1 MIPMSHRVLKTGC
14 GLGSWCRR
22 WIAIGI
28 VAAWAWTADATE
40 ADAAAPAATPP
51 PTDAAA
57 AAPAPRKFP
66 PPSNR
71 LYQVRVPE
79 FTRETY
85 ATTVEAL
92 VRAFEQRS
100 GRELALGGR
109 GRVGLKVYSDSGAG
123 LGTPRDLTRGLLD
136 ALERRGI
143 ARGQVLI
150 VGLNEAHLR
159 EAGYLP
165 PLSVGGDRFE
175 GAKVIALD
183 SGDYWEPDWFYDSP
197 LPGADDSPL
206 EQPLSSF
213 EETKRAFERESQRRS
228 FLPIPLMFDVDFWI
242 NLPVCS
248 DHPVVGVNAALVN
261 ITLWNASNTQRFFRS
276 PASAP
281 AAVAEMAAIPEL
293 REGLVFHLVSLER
306 YQFIGGPIF
315 NSLYTISEPLV
326 WLSDNPVMI
335 DSLLRDRIDRGR
347 ESTGF
352 RGLPEDL
359 RLIPYAEQ
367 MGLGSGNPA
376 KIEWVDVTP
385 APAVAEVTAR

>member
-1 MIPMSHRVLKTGC
+1 MIPMANLDQKKRSRTRWLVGVATCALAVMTALPAWGEKSAAS
-14 GLGSWCRR
+14 LARR
-22 WIAIGI
+22 L
-28 VAAWAWTADATE
+28 
-40 ADAAAPAATPP
+40 
-51 PTDAAA
+51 
-57 AAPAPRKFP
+57 P

-71 LYQVRVPE
+71 LFQARVAEFGPE
-79 FTRETY
+79 SYR
-85 ATTVEAL
+85 AAVEAL
-92 VRAFEQRS
+92 VTAFEQRT
-100 GRELALGGR
+100 GRKLALGKR

-123 LGTPRDLTRGLLD
+123 LGTPRDLTRGLLA
-136 ALERRGI
+136 ALETRGI
-143 ARGQVLI
+143 PRDQILI
-150 VGLNEAHLR
+150 VGLSESHLR

-183 SGDYWEPDWFYDSP
+183 SGQYWEKGWFYYSP
-197 LPGADDSPL
+197 LPGNDDSPL
-206 EQPLSSF
+206 N
-213 EETKRAFERESQRRS
+213 ETAINIERSKTELELEVERRS

-248 DHPVVGVNAALVN
+248 DHPIVGVNAALVN

-315 NSLYTISEPLV
+315 NSLYTVSEPLI

-335 DSLLRDRIDRGR
+335 DSLFRDRIDRGR
-347 ESTGF
+347 ELTGF

-367 MGLGSGNPA
+367 LGLGSGSPD
-376 KIEWVDVTP
+376 KIEWVEVTP
-385 APAVAEVTAR
+385 PAIGPSESSAGAPVADLAR

>member
-1 MIPMSHRVLKTGC
+1 MISMVNPEQKKRSGSRRVWAGWLAVVSLLASP
-14 GLGSWCRR
+14 LG
-22 WIAIGI
+22 
-28 VAAWAWTADATE
+28 
-40 ADAAAPAATPP
+40 AAAE
-51 PTDAAA
+51 
-57 AAPAPRKFP
+57 APAPSTTARKP
-66 PPSNR
+66 AEPPSNM
-71 LYQVRVPE
+71 LFQARVPE
-79 FTRETY
+79 FTPETY
-85 ATTVEAL
+85 HRAVEAL
-92 VRAFEQRS
+92 VSAFEQRT
-100 GRELALGGR
+100 GRSLALGQR

-123 LGTPRDLTRGLLD
+123 LSTPLALTRSLIA

-143 ARGQVLI
+143 PRESILS
-150 VGLNEAHLR
+150 LSEAHLR
-159 EAGYLP
+159 DAGYMP
-165 PLSVGGDRFE
+165 PLSVGGDRFD
-175 GAKVIALD
+175 GARVIALD
-183 SGDYWEPDWFYDSP
+183 SGAFWEPGWFYDSP
-197 LPGADDSPL
+197 LPGADGSPL
-206 EQPLSSF
+206 IDTAESDF
-213 EETKRAFERESQRRS
+213 ERTKRQFEQEAQRRS
-228 FLPIPLMFDVDFWI
+228 FLPIPLLFDVDFWI

-315 NSLYTISEPLV
+315 NSLYTLSEPLV

-335 DSLLRDRIDRGR
+335 DALMRDRIDRGR
-347 ESTGF
+347 EQTGF

-376 KIEWVDVTP
+376 KIEWVEVSTAVSG
-385 APAVAEVTAR
+385 APAFSQNRP

>member
-1 MIPMSHRVLKTGC
+1 MANSDKKTFRRRAWLMIAGVAC
-14 GLGSWCRR
+14 GLVATALPGPVYAEKSAASLARR
-22 WIAIGI
+22 L
-28 VAAWAWTADATE
+28 
-40 ADAAAPAATPP
+40 
-51 PTDAAA
+51 
-57 AAPAPRKFP
+57 P

-71 LYQVRVPE
+71 LFQARVAE
-79 FTRETY
+79 FGAESYRV
-85 ATTVEAL
+85 AVEAL
-92 VRAFEQRS
+92 VEAFEART
-100 GRELALGGR
+100 GKKLALGKR

-123 LGTPRDLTRGLLD
+123 LGTPLDLTRGLLT
-136 ALERRGI
+136 ALEARGI
-143 ARGQVLI
+143 PRDRVTI
-150 VGLNEAHLR
+150 VGLSEAHLR
-159 EAGYLP
+159 DAGYLP
-165 PLSVGGDRFE
+165 PLSVGGDHFE

-183 SGDYWEPDWFYDSP
+183 SGAYWEQGWFYDSP
-197 LPGADDSPL
+197 LPGTDDSPL
-206 EQPLSSF
+206 NE
-213 EETKRAFERESQRRS
+213 AAINIERSKTAIELEAERRS

-261 ITLWNASNTQRFFRS
+261 FTLWNASNTQRFFRS

-315 NSLYTISEPLV
+315 NSLYTVSEPLV

-335 DSLLRDRIDRGR
+335 DALLRDRIDRGR
-347 ESTGF
+347 ENTGF

-367 MGLGSGNPA
+367 LGLGSGNPER
-376 KIEWVDVTP
+376 IEWVEVALP
-385 APAVAEVTAR
+385 ASVATGPAATARVDGVP

>member
-1 MIPMSHRVLKTGC
+1 MIPMANQLKKKRTRARWLAGVVAC
-14 GLGSWCRR
+14 GL
-22 WIAIGI
+22 ILAALP
-28 VAAWAWTADATE
+28 VAAE
-40 ADAAAPAATPP
+40 RSAASLA
-51 PTDAAA
+51 
-57 AAPAPRKFP
+57 RRLP

-71 LYQVRVPE
+71 MFQAHIPE
-79 FTRETY
+79 FGPGTY
-85 ATTVEAL
+85 RVAVEAL
-92 VRAFEQRS
+92 VAAFEQRT
-100 GRELALGGR
+100 GRTLAPGKR

-123 LGTPRDLTRGLLD
+123 LSTPLDLTRGLLT

-143 ARGQVLI
+143 ARDSVLI
-150 VGLNEAHLR
+150 VGLNEARLR
-159 EAGYLP
+159 SAGYLP

-175 GAKVIALD
+175 GARVIALD
-183 SGDYWEPDWFYDSP
+183 SGQFWEQGWFYDSP
-197 LPGADDSPL
+197 LPGTDDSPL
-206 EQPLSSF
+206 NDAAINVE
-213 EETKRAFERESQRRS
+213 RAKTPVELEAERRS

-315 NSLYTISEPLV
+315 NSLYTISEPV
-326 WLSDNPVMI
+326 IWLSDNPVMI

-347 ESTGF
+347 EQTGF

-367 MGLGSGNPA
+367 LGLGSGNPA
-376 KIEWVDVTP
+376 RIEWIDVTP
-385 APAVAEVTAR
+385 VATETAGAH

>member
-1 MIPMSHRVLKTGC
+1 MIPMANRLKKKRSRWR
-14 GLGSWCRR
+14 GLVAGAACALLAALAAQSMLAERSAASLARR
-22 WIAIGI
+22 L
-28 VAAWAWTADATE
+28 
-40 ADAAAPAATPP
+40 
-51 PTDAAA
+51 
-57 AAPAPRKFP
+57 P

-71 LYQVRVPE
+71 LFQARVAE
-79 FTRETY
+79 FGPETY
-85 ATTVEAL
+85 RASVEAL
-92 VRAFEQRS
+92 ITAFEERT
-100 GRELALGGR
+100 GKKLAPGKR

-123 LGTPRDLTRGLLD
+123 LGTPLELTRGVL
-136 ALERRGI
+136 ASLERRGI
-143 ARGQVLI
+143 PRDTVMI
-150 VGLNEAHLR
+150 VGLSETHLR

-165 PLSVGGDRFE
+165 PLSVGGDRFD

-183 SGDYWEPDWFYDSP
+183 SGAYWETGWFYDSP
-197 LPGADDSPL
+197 LPGTDDSPL
-206 EQPLSSF
+206 NDNAINLE
-213 EETKRAFERESQRRS
+213 RAKTDLELAAERRS

-315 NSLYTISEPLV
+315 NSLYTVSEPLI

-335 DSLLRDRIDRGR
+335 DSLFRDRIDRGR
-347 ESTGF
+347 EHTGF

-367 MGLGSGNPA
+367 LGLGSGNPER
-376 KIEWVDVTP
+376 IEWIEVAPQGGASVDARVDATAATTSSSPLP
-385 APAVAEVTAR
+385 AAP

>member
-1 MIPMSHRVLKTGC
+1 MIPMANQLKKKCT
-14 GLGSWCRR
+14 RAR
-22 WIAIGI
+22 WLTAVVACALV
-28 VAAWAWTADATE
+28 VAALPV
-40 ADAAAPAATPP
+40 AAERSPASLA
-51 PTDAAA
+51 
-57 AAPAPRKFP
+57 RRLP

-71 LYQVRVPE
+71 MFQAHVPE
-79 FTRETY
+79 FGPETY
-85 ATTVEAL
+85 RVAVEAL
-92 VRAFEQRS
+92 IAAFEQHT
-100 GRELALGGR
+100 GRTLALGKR

-123 LGTPRDLTRGLLD
+123 LSTPLDLTRGLLK
-136 ALERRGI
+136 ALEQRGI
-143 ARGQVLI
+143 ARDSVVI
-150 VGLNEAHLR
+150 VGLNEARLR
-159 EAGYLP
+159 SAGYLP

-175 GAKVIALD
+175 GARVIALD
-183 SGDYWEPDWFYDSP
+183 SGQFWEQGWFYDSP
-197 LPGADDSPL
+197 LPGTDDSPL
-206 EQPLSSF
+206 NDAAINLE
-213 EETKRAFERESQRRS
+213 RAKTQVELEAERRS

-315 NSLYTISEPLV
+315 NSLYTISEPV
-326 WLSDNPVMI
+326 IWLSDNPVMI

-347 ESTGF
+347 EQTGF

-367 MGLGSGNPA
+367 LGLGSGNPA
-376 KIEWVDVTP
+376 RIEWIDVTP
-385 APAVAEVTAR
+385 VVTETAGAH

>member
-1 MIPMSHRVLKTGC
+1 MIPLVNPGKKKRSGRRVLKVL
-14 GLGSWCRR
+14 LGVLALPC
-22 WIAIGI
+22 
-28 VAAWAWTADATE
+28 AALADLP
-40 ADAAAPAATPP
+40 ADTPAARQPQE
-51 PTDAAA
+51 
-57 AAPAPRKFP
+57 
-66 PPSNR
+66 PPSN
-71 LYQVRVPE
+71 LLFQARVPE
-79 FTRETY
+79 FTPEQYHRS
-85 ATTVEAL
+85 VEAL
-92 VRAFEQRS
+92 VSAFEQRT
-100 GRELALGGR
+100 GRVLAPGPR

-123 LGTPRDLTRGLLD
+123 LSTPLELTRGLLA

-143 ARGQVLI
+143 ARDTVLI
-150 VGLNEAHLR
+150 VGLSEAYLR
-159 EAGYLP
+159 DSGYLP
-165 PLSVGGDRFE
+165 PLSVGGDRFD
-175 GAKVIALD
+175 GARVIALD
-183 SGDYWEPDWFYDSP
+183 SGAFWEPGWFYDSP

-206 EQPLSSF
+206 I
-213 EETKRAFERESQRRS
+213 ETAPSDFERTKVQFEQEAQRRS

-293 REGLVFHLVSLER
+293 RQGLVFHLVSLER

-315 NSLYTISEPLV
+315 NSLYTLSEPLV

-335 DSLLRDRIDRGR
+335 DALMRERIDRGR
-347 ESTGF
+347 ALTGF

-367 MGLGSGNPA
+367 MGLGSGNPS
-376 KIEWVDVTP
+376 KIEWVEVTP
-385 APAVAEVTAR
+385 GGTGAPEVTHSAP